1 MSSGTMVRRAFVN
14 ITVIIIIIIII
25 LIIII
30 VIRAIVIN
38 VIAVVAVTRNT
49 RVLACVRGE
58 RRGREVLVKFSP
70 RRGDARRCE
79 VETAIPRRRCTR
91 IYAPHAYGGVRIY
104 LP

>member
-30 VIRAIVIN
+30 IIRAVVIN

-58 RRGREVLVKFSP
+58 GGRKVLVKFSL
-70 RRGDARRCE
+70 RRGDSRRCK
-79 VETAIPRRRCTR
+79 AMR
-91 IYAPHAYGGVRIY
+91 GGNGHS
-104 LP
+104 PT